1 MTSKVTPSSSSSSS
15 MLLSLGEMFNSLFGN
30 RDEGQAPEGSL
41 RIHVFQNGYHD
52 NGRSMYVTPRDC
64 QRTEHSKPYIG
75 EIVCAKMEFE
85 KTCTLY
91 SSFGTRIE
99 SCGDIKNDDN
109 IYMVPTGRWFMW
121 PTHEIGHS
129 VQLDHVHTSTGLP
142 IVMETLSQSP
152 RVYSLK
158 NFISEAEAEQL
169 IENALTITE
178 ENYRLKRS
186 STGAQG
192 YHVDNYRT
200 SEGAFDTWSEAA
212 VALKKRSFELLGMPY
227 DETFSDGLQVLR
239 YNLTTAY
246 IPHLDWIEPTPGT
259 GHDWDSAGEGTNR
272 YATILFYLSDV
283 SDGGETVF
291 TQAKHNNDKQ
301 FATKADATKETI
313 DYLDSKNLT
322 HHFPENSW
330 QRNMIVE
337 CRSRLSIKAYKANAI
352 MFYSQHA
359 NGAPDRLSLHGGCPV
374 LEGTKW
380 AANLWVWNGPRS
392 GYSSG
397 RAKANANPDNVLLTF
412 TTKDVKGAKLYWEDQ
427 YWDDM
432 VPGKVISVN
441 SFGGHKW
448 NIRLD
453 DK

>member
-1 MTSKVTPSSSSSSS
+1 MMNGEHEKGRSIYITPNDCQKRTY
-15 MLLSLGEMFNSLFGN
+15 LGE
-30 RDEGQAPEGSL
+30 
-41 RIHVFQNGYHD
+41 
-52 NGRSMYVTPRDC
+52 T
-64 QRTEHSKPYIG
+64 
-75 EIVCAKMEFE
+75 VCPKLDFE

-91 SSFGTRIE
+91 SSLGQTIE
-99 SCGDIKNDDN
+99 SCEDIKNNDS
-109 IYMVPTGRWFMW
+109 IYMVPKGRWFMW
-121 PTHEIGHS
+121 PTYEVGHK
-129 VQLDHVHTSTGLP
+129 VHIDHVNTTSGLP
-142 IVMETLSQSP
+142 IIMETLSKSP

-158 NFISEAEAEQL
+158 NFISDDEAEQL

-200 SEGAFDTWSEAA
+200 SEGAFDTWSDAA
-212 VALKKRSFELLGMPY
+212 IALKKRSFELLGMPY

-246 IPHLDWIEPTPGT
+246 IPHLDWIEPVAGT
-259 GHDWDSAGEGTNR
+259 GHDWNSAGEGTNR

-283 SDGGETVF
+283 ADGGETVF
-291 TQAKHNNDKQ
+291 TQAKENSDKK
-301 FATKADATKETI
+301 FANKADATKSTLA
-313 DYLDSKNLT
+313 YLDSKNLT
-322 HHFPENSW
+322 HHFPEHSW

-352 MFYSQHA
+352 LFYSQHA
-359 NGAPDRLSLHGGCPV
+359 NGAPDRLSVHGGCPV

-392 GYSSG
+392 GYSKG
-397 RAKANANPDNVLLTF
+397 RAQANADPDKVQLSF
-412 TTKDVKGAKLYWEDQ
+412 STKDVEGAKLYWEDQ

-432 VPGKVISVN
+432 VPGKVIRVN

-448 NIRLD
+448 NVRMD
-453 DK
+453 DKLLAQYIVLHGDDEQEFELSAKHLSGLI